1 LEKKDCGRNSR
12 RSNKKMCNC
21 DAKILSIQI
30 NTLVIHGTILRSSN
44 KPYSNWKEKK
54 IPPLPLVVQNLKAF
68 CLFNLREWDVFNG
81 SYRKNI

>member
-1 LEKKDCGRNSR
+1 
-12 RSNKKMCNC
+12 MCNC

-54 IPPLPLVVQNLKAF
+54 NPTPSISCSELESLLSF
-68 CLFNLREWDVFNG
+68 
-81 SYRKNI
+81 